1 LGGAAFVNKRRKM
14 DRSFVI
20 VHISDLHLDGTGRL
34 LATIETLNAAIR
46 ERMADFADVPDR
58 ILMITG
64 DLVDDPTPRALDE
77 ALAVIASFRQT
88 GLFTDIQAIAGNHD
102 VKRPS
107 QRAGR
112 HDVYDYLHLPRTSK
126 SVYYRQAGL
135 DLVLLDS
142 NRASIT
148 TLASGKLDEGA
159 YNAMVADSARLSVEL
174 AGSLGSAGR
183 ADYAEPA
190 ENLVRVLALHH
201 HPLPQATGEGKR
213 FLGVPDEPLMY
224 LAAPATFLEA
234 ATSLNVDLVL
244 HGHRHVEGLT
254 RYSIPDPRATSS
266 ESGEALWRTIYVLSC
281 PSSTGQAGDD
291 AGFNVIHFG
300 PMSHAGRMEYRFA
313 IARYSRSRNDGVFR
327 PLDSNL
333 PHGVVRLP
341 AGRDFSRDPAVQS
354 AIEIDACTAL
364 KRDEVTA
371 FARRLLLRRAFYAD
385 GEVDWANLLHVYLVT
400 SHAWADLESKFPRS
414 ACKHD
419 VEAASVAT
427 SVLRR
432 LVEQSAN
439 VLGIDDFQLDELRA
453 RRLVNRDDLRR
464 ELPRVARPGI
474 DVEVEAQ
481 QRLQLLRDLNEQAKA
496 LGLDPGLGGK
506 VPPQTP
512 Q

>member
-1 LGGAAFVNKRRKM
+1 M

-20 VHISDLHLDGTGRL
+20 AQISDLHLDGSGRL
-34 LATIETLNAAIR
+34 LPTIETLTAAIR
-46 ERMADFADVPDR
+46 EKMTGVTDVPDR
-58 ILMITG
+58 ILLITG

-88 GLFTDIQAIAGNHD
+88 GLFTDIQAVAGNRD

-112 HDVYDYLHLPRTSK
+112 HDAYDYLHLPRTSK

-142 NRASIT
+142 NRASLM
-148 TLASGKLDEGA
+148 TLANGKIDESA
-159 YNAMVADSARLSVEL
+159 YKGMVAASARLSAEL
-174 AGSLGSAGR
+174 AGSIGSAGR

-291 AGFNVIHFG
+291 AGFNLIHFG
-300 PMSHAGRMEYRFA
+300 PASRAGRTQHRFA
-313 IARYSRSRNDGVFR
+313 ITRYSRLRNDAAFR

-333 PHGVVRLP
+333 PDGVIRLP

-354 AIEIDACTAL
+354 AIEVASSGSL
-364 KRDEVTA
+364 KRDQVAAIT
-371 FARRLLLRRAFYAD
+371 RRLFMRRSFYDEVEPNWAD
-385 GEVDWANLLHVYLVT
+385 ALYTYVVS
-400 SHAWADLESKFPRS
+400 SHAWAELEGKVARSAPRS
-414 ACKHD
+414 DIDAL
-419 VEAASVAT
+419 AAVRT
-427 SVLRR
+427 LLGR
-432 LVEQSAN
+432 LIEQSAD
-439 VLGIDDFQLDELRA
+439 VLGIGRARLDELYGRGLISSDDFL
-453 RRLVNRDDLRR
+453 RQLPRLPCERVDLRR
-464 ELPRVARPGI
+464 RAR
-474 DVEVEAQ
+474 
-481 QRLQLLRDLNEQAKA
+481 QRLQLLRDLDEQVKT
-496 LGLDPGLGGK
+496 LGLDLDLGGE
-506 VPPQTP
+506 VPPQQSP
-512 Q
+512 P

>member
-1 LGGAAFVNKRRKM
+1 M

-46 ERMADFADVPDR
+46 ERMADFAEIPDR

-64 DLVDDPTPRALDE
+64 DLVDDPTPRSLDE

-174 AGSLGSAGR
+174 ADSLRSAGR

-333 PHGVVRLP
+333 PHGVVKLP

-385 GEVDWANLLHVYLVT
+385 GRWIGPICST
-400 SHAWADLESKFPRS
+400 SISSPLTPGPISK
-414 ACKHD
+414 
-419 VEAASVAT
+419 AS
-427 SVLRR
+427 SR
-432 LVEQSAN
+432 
-439 VLGIDDFQLDELRA
+439 GLRA
-453 RRLVNRDDLRR
+453 SMTSRR
-464 ELPRVARPGI
+464 RPW
-474 DVEVEAQ
+474 
-481 QRLQLLRDLNEQAKA
+481 
-496 LGLDPGLGGK
+496 
-506 VPPQTP
+506 
-512 Q
+512 

>member
-1 LGGAAFVNKRRKM
+1 M

-20 VHISDLHLDGTGRL
+20 VQISDLHLDGSGRL

-58 ILMITG
+58 ILLITG
-64 DLVDDPTPRALDE
+64 DIVDDPAPPALDE
-77 ALAVIASFRQT
+77 AIAVIASFRQT

-142 NRASIT
+142 NRASLT
-148 TLASGKLDEGA
+148 TLVSGNVDQSA
-159 YNAMVADSARLSVEL
+159 YSAMVSDSARLSVKL
-174 AGSLGSAGR
+174 AGSLGSGGR
-183 ADYAEPA
+183 ADYAEPV

-266 ESGEALWRTIYVLSC
+266 ESAEAFWRTIYVLSC
-281 PSSTGQAGDD
+281 RHRPGRPVTMPASTSSISARCPTRC
-291 AGFNVIHFG
+291 
-300 PMSHAGRMEYRFA
+300 PMAAAQS
-313 IARYSRSRNDGVFR
+313 IASRS
-327 PLDSNL
+327 
-333 PHGVVRLP
+333 P
-341 AGRDFSRDPAVQS
+341 A
-354 AIEIDACTAL
+354 T
-364 KRDEVTA
+364 
-371 FARRLLLRRAFYAD
+371 
-385 GEVDWANLLHVYLVT
+385 HV
-400 SHAWADLESKFPRS
+400 
-414 ACKHD
+414 
-419 VEAASVAT
+419 
-427 SVLRR
+427 
-432 LVEQSAN
+432 
-439 VLGIDDFQLDELRA
+439 RA
-453 RRLVNRDDLRR
+453 RMVSSGRSIPTCRTASSDCRPDGIFPEIRPSNRASRSTHA
-464 ELPRVARPGI
+464 PR
-474 DVEVEAQ
+474 
-481 QRLQLLRDLNEQAKA
+481 
-496 LGLDPGLGGK
+496 
-506 VPPQTP
+506 
-512 Q
+512 

>member
-1 LGGAAFVNKRRKM
+1 M

-20 VHISDLHLDGTGRL
+20 VQISDLHLDGSGRL

-58 ILMITG
+58 ILLITG
-64 DLVDDPTPRALDE
+64 DIVDDPTPTALE

-142 NRASIT
+142 NRASLT
-148 TLASGKLDEGA
+148 TLVSGNVDQSA
-159 YNAMVADSARLSVEL
+159 YSAMVSDSARLSVEL
-174 AGSLGSAGR
+174 AGSLGAGGR

-254 RYSIPDPRATSS
+254 RYSIPDPRTTSS
-266 ESGEALWRTIYVLSC
+266 ESDEAFWRTIYVLSC

-300 PMSHAGRMEYRFA
+300 PMSHGGRTGYRFA
-313 IARYSRSRNDGVFR
+313 IARYSRPRKDGVFG

-354 AIEIDACTAL
+354 GIEIDACTTL
-364 KRDEVTA
+364 KRDQVAA

-385 GEVDWANLLHVYLVT
+385 GEVAWADWLHVYLVT
-400 SHAWADLESKFPRS
+400 SHAWADLESKFSRS
-414 ACKHD
+414 ARKHD
-419 VEAASVAT
+419 VEAVAVVT
-427 SVLRR
+427 SLLRR
-432 LVEQSAN
+432 LIEQSAK

-464 ELPRVARPGI
+464 ELPRVAGI
-474 DVEVEAQ
+474 DVEIETR

-506 VPPQTP
+506 MPPQTP
-512 Q
+512 E